1 VTAQRR
7 PDFLASRDSLLARLD
22 AGTISAADEAL

>member
-1 VTAQRR
+1 VSPQRR

-22 AGTISAADEAL
+22 AGTVAAADEAL